1 MYTDTPER
9 IEFIADERIVD
20 QIVVWF
26 GLDIK
31 MSSIPDNPGK
41 VKVDLFASPNAME
54 HWALQYL
61 NYVEVTKPESLRERI
76 KESIQKGLEKYL
88 QFEEEV

>member
-20 QIVVWF
+20 QIVDWF

-31 MSSIPDNPGK
+31 MSAIPDTPGK

-61 NYVEVTKPESLRERI
+61 NYVEVMKPESLRVRI
-76 KESIQKGLEKYL
+76 CKSLNNGLTKYN
-88 QFEEEV
+88 

>member
-20 QIVVWF
+20 QIVDWF

-31 MSSIPDNPGK
+31 MSAIPDNPGK

-61 NYVEVTKPESLRERI
+61 NYVEVTKPASLRERI
-76 KESIQKGLEKYL
+76 KTNLAEAIKKY
-88 QFEEEV
+88 

>member
-20 QIVVWF
+20 QIVDWF

-31 MSSIPDNPGK
+31 MSDIPDNPGK

-61 NYVEVTKPESLRERI
+61 NYVEVTKPENLRERI
-76 KESIQKGLEKYL
+76 KTALENAITTYN
-88 QFEEEV
+88 

>member
-9 IEFIADERIVD
+9 IEFIADEHIVD
-20 QIVVWF
+20 QIVDWF

-31 MSSIPDNPGK
+31 MSAIPDAPGK

-61 NYVEVTKPESLRERI
+61 NYVEVTKPASLRERI
-76 KESIQKGLEKYL
+76 KTNLAEAIKKY
-88 QFEEEV
+88 